1 MEIIKSSTFQSSV
14 ASSVCVLWKVCGCV
28 VDNCGCALN
37 CEMFSSGCGTMYTGR
52 S

>member
-28 VDNCGCALN
+28 VDNCSCALN
-37 CEMFSSGCGTMYTGR
+37 CYTFQDTCIRYGVHL
-52 S
+52 